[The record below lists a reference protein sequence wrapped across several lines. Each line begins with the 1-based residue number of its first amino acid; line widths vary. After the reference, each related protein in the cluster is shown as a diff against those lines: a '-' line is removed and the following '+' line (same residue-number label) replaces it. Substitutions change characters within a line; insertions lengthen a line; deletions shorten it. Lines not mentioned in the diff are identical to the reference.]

1 MLGIFEKLDM
11 MVDPSNVED
20 YHCIRSSKGP
30 KKVIVKLSGRKE
42 ANKICLSKK
51 SLTGMNLSSLG
62 VNSTVY
68 IKDSLCTYCKM
79 LWGKCRKLFLNKYI
93 HSFWV
98 TNGIKLKTVENGRVY
113 AVTHRNDLE
122 ELFPVALFNN
132 YVTHRGWVGLSLFC
146 DVA

>member
-1 MLGIFEKLDM
+1 
-11 MVDPSNVED
+11 
-20 YHCIRSSKGP
+20 
-30 KKVIVKLSGRKE
+30 
-42 ANKICLSKK
+42 
-51 SLTGMNLSSLG
+51 MNLSSLG

-68 IKDSLCTYCKM
+68 INDSLCTYCKM

-132 YVTHRGWVGLSLFC
+132 YVTHSGWVSAFFVMLRDRKQGGVWYFMKGRNITVKKYHKAFFC
-146 DVA
+146 TIVKRLGFH